1 MRRHIPETRFSLYG
15 AENLKYSEVTSA
27 EELTQME
34 DFFRN
39 LKVRDVTPSQ
49 MAFLPNEIVAID
61 DLPVA
66 KEGYNSQKI
75 IHATWDSKTK
85 GQQEM
90 YFLEVTRKRDGSSY
104 RSWLNLSYLII
115 SKDQQYPDDLRR
127 IMCQH
132 FSSTIAR
139 IDFLRGLSLLAN
151 EKQEDL
157 SSGKLT
163 LRDLTVSAVGGFPF
177 GKEKTWSM
185 EDFQPFQQFSDAI
198 SLLEQSGG
206 LNKEIDLSV
215 RDNRRWGYLQRIVAM
230 IRLINSIDSRFD
242 EYYTLTLKRNVIWKD
257 SRICIDYIPER
268 SEIAINVGQTLS
280 NCLFE
285 DMRLR
290 DINGILLDTFKQQRD
305 VFKNHYPASLF
316 SYYDR
321 KLKDLAR
328 AKDFDFVQCYIINQ
342 A

>member
-1 MRRHIPETRFSLYG
+1 
-15 AENLKYSEVTSA
+15 
-27 EELTQME
+27 
-34 DFFRN
+34 
-39 LKVRDVTPSQ
+39 
-49 MAFLPNEIVAID
+49 MAI
-61 DLPVA
+61 
-66 KEGYNSQKI
+66 
-75 IHATWDSKTK
+75 
-85 GQQEM
+85 
-90 YFLEVTRKRDGSSY
+90 
-104 RSWLNLSYLII
+104 
-115 SKDQQYPDDLRR
+115 
-127 IMCQH
+127 
-132 FSSTIAR
+132 
-139 IDFLRGLSLLAN
+139 

-163 LRDLTVSAVGGFPF
+163 LRELTVSVVGGFPF
-177 GKEKTWSM
+177 RKEETWSI

-198 SLLEQSGG
+198 SFLEQSGG

-290 DINGILLDTFKQQRD
+290 DIIGILLDTFRQQRE
-305 VFKNHYPASLF
+305 VFKNQYPAVLF

-328 AKDFDFVQCYIINQ
+328 AKDFDFVQRYIINQ